1 MHDKSVEGGW
11 QTETSTGALVGPVF
25 SSVNDL
31 SLWQKVNDNALKMYE
46 WLCERSAQAAR
57 MAKNGSLDPQ
67 TRSEFRTELGVLV
80 EAKLKLGG
88 LLKGQTE
95 G

>member
-1 MHDKSVEGGW
+1 MQCKSGVGGW

-25 SSVNDL
+25 NSVNDL
-31 SLWQKVNDNALKMYE
+31 WLWQKVNDNALKMYE

-57 MAKNGSLDPQ
+57 MAQNGSLDPQ
-67 TRSEFRTELGVLV
+67 TRSESRTELGVLV
-80 EAKLKLGG
+80 EAKLKLSE